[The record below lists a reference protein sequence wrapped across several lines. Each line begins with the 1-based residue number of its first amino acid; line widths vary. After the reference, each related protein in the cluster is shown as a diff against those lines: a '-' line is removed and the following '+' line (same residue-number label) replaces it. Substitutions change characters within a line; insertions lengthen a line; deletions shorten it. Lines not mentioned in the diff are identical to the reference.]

1 MDQAEKNEFFFPYDL
16 DDSITTVFPD
26 IFEHPFLF
34 VYSDT
39 KLIELA
45 IYLGVGPQIY
55 ADGLLVFQQQQ
66 EEQQKG
72 GEKISGEGIRSRK
85 VIGRLSSKHIIRH
98 LLQSNFSSYGTRFRH
113 RTTASEIMDPITK
126 NQKIKVDSPIRKVMD
141 VFRETKFAFVP
152 IMETIDSNNSYS
164 NDDGKMP
171 GYFKLKEYIEDEEI
185 AGVLSIRD
193 FLPLFSISAS
203 KSINNTN
210 AVTAIETSK
219 VIPITTKDISSDL
232 VSVNKNASIK
242 EAIDIMVNRQIR
254 NIGIEDK
261 DANLIGLINDR
272 TILEF
277 LLRHIRA
284 KDSSSIDPDNNIQH
298 AYYKGDIVEG
308 ELTNS
313 SNNAVLNMSIMNNLE
328 IVPLSETRVVDDGT
342 TISQA
347 SELLMNIH
355 DPFLILKTEKAIV
368 TPWDIVMKTTELFD
382 NKQ

>member
-1 MDQAEKNEFFFPYDL
+1 MVKMDPAQKNTAFQYNL
-16 DDSITTVFPD
+16 DDSVTNVFPD
-26 IFEHPFLF
+26 IDEHPFLF

-45 IYLGVGPQIY
+45 TYLGIGPQIY
-55 ADGLLVFQQQQ
+55 ADGLLVFQQHQKD
-66 EEQQKG
+66 QQKR
-72 GEKISGEGIRSRK
+72 GEKILGQGIRSRK

-98 LLQSNFSSYGTRFRH
+98 LLHNNFSSYSTRLLH

-126 NQKIKVDSPIRKVMD
+126 YQKIKVDSPIRRVID

-152 IMETIDSNNSYS
+152 IMEIKGSNNSYS
-164 NDDGKMP
+164 NDDG
-171 GYFKLKEYIEDEEI
+171 IVEDEEI

-193 FLPLFSISAS
+193 FLPLFSRSAS
-203 KSINNTN
+203 NRINNTN
-210 AVTAIETSK
+210 AVTTIETSK
-219 VIPITTKDISSDL
+219 VISITTKDISSDL

-277 LLRHIRA
+277 LLRHMRA

-298 AYYKGDIVEG
+298 AYYKGDIIEG
-308 ELTNS
+308 DSINS
-313 SNNAVLNMSIMNNLE
+313 SKNAVLNMSIINNLE
-328 IVPLSETRVVDDGT
+328 IVPLSETRVVDDSIT
-342 TISQA
+342 VSHA

-368 TPWDIVMKTTELFD
+368 TPWDIVMKTTELFT
-382 NKQ
+382 NEQ